1 MKIATW
7 NVNSVRARLPNVL
20 EWLTDQSPDVL
31 LLQETKTISD
41 NNLARFIDARE
52 AEDYSEGHI
61 KGALFITVDDILS
74 RYDELPQDKRLM
86 FICEVGVRSGLACE
100 MAAAMGYDTEKLY
113 NVEDGTGSW
122 IQNGHPTS
130 KGSEL

>member
-1 MKIATW
+1 MPRKEPGEPYYRLDSNEAATHYEEDD
-7 NVNSVRARLPNVL
+7 VVCVDVRR
-20 EWLTDQSPDVL
+20 
-31 LLQETKTISD
+31 
-41 NNLARFIDARE
+41 IDEYA
-52 AEDYSEGHI
+52 EGHI
-61 KGALFITVDDILS
+61 KGALFITVDDILA

-86 FICEVGVRSGLACE
+86 FICAAGVRSGLACE

-113 NVEDGTGSW
+113 NVEDGTGAW